1 MFAFLEKD
9 TFPWWYTSLKWGL
22 PLGLAA
28 MTGIGAG
35 LMLTGSVGMPAFF
48 GMLKWAPAFYASLEG
63 FSAIA
68 VLGAVT
74 AGLAST
80 VGVVSAFLLRGTILF
95 PLAESIAMNSQRAQK
110 ESHIVFSQEKSTLE
124 KRCDAAEDALRQT
137 DNRLTAVTTQYNQL
151 RGAYEA
157 HEKRHVKPSSKP
169 IAANDG
175 ETPAEEALGKGGA
188 LRAKK

>member
-1 MFAFLEKD
+1 MFEFLQKD
-9 TFPWWYTSLKWGL
+9 TFPWWYTPLKWGL
-22 PLGLAA
+22 PIGLAG

-80 VGVVSAFLLRGTILF
+80 VGVLSAFLLRGTLLF
-95 PLAESIAMNSQRAQK
+95 PLAESIAMNSQHSQQK
-110 ESHIVFSQEKSTLE
+110 SQEVFAQEKSTLE
-124 KRCDAAEDALRQT
+124 KRCDAAEEALRQT
-137 DNRLTAVTTQYNQL
+137 DNRLTTVTTQFNQL
-151 RGAYEA
+151 RGAYDA
-157 HEKRHVKPSSKP
+157 HEKRHGKTSSKAA
-169 IAANDG
+169 AANDSAK
-175 ETPAEEALGKGGA
+175 PAEEALGKGTK
-188 LRAKK
+188 LKV